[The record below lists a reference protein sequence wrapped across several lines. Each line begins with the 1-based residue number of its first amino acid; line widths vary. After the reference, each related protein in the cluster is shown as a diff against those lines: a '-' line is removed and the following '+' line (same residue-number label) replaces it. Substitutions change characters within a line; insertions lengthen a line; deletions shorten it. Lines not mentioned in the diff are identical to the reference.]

1 LPGNIYIAKA
11 TSGYQYIRKVDAS
24 GTISTLY
31 TFDSSGFSVDG
42 GPTAAATISLPDA
55 ISGGT
60 WSCDSFSSAE
70 VGALSGVV
78 TGITAGSSTITY
90 TLPDGCASY
99 ATVITDPCIA
109 GIAPMSKSTSF
120 VSIFPNPAT
129 SILNIQW
136 QEATSENSTLTLS
149 DVVGHI
155 VYTSSINMSQGNG
168 SAAIDVA
175 TVAEGIYTVCIKNGS
190 LRYTDKINIRR

>member
-1 LPGNIYIAKA
+1 
-11 TSGYQYIRKVDAS
+11 
-24 GTISTLY
+24 
-31 TFDSSGFSVDG
+31 
-42 GPTAAATISLPDA
+42 
-55 ISGGT
+55 
-60 WSCDSFSSAE
+60 
-70 VGALSGVV
+70 
-78 TGITAGSSTITY
+78 
-90 TLPDGCASY
+90 
-99 ATVITDPCIA
+99 
-109 GIAPMSKSTSF
+109 MSKSTSF